1 LILVDANLLIYSY
14 AEEMPQHPAAHYWL
28 NRQLNESPRVGLP
41 WPSLL
46 AFVRLVSN
54 PKAFQNPVPM
64 ETAWEQVQS
73 WLRLPSVWVPAPTL
87 RHPEILGRLLRQPG
101 VNPNQ
106 VPDCHLAALAIEH
119 DLTVCSS
126 DRDFQRFEGV
136 RWKNPLAAESLSN

>member
-14 AEEMPQHPAAHYWL
+14 AEEMPQHPAANGWL

-54 PKAFQNPVPM
+54 PKAFRQPVPM
-64 ETAWEQVQS
+64 QTAWDQVES
-73 WLRLPSVWVPAPTL
+73 WLNLPSVWVPGPTS
-87 RHPEILGRLLRQPG
+87 RHSEILGSLLCQPG
-101 VNPNQ
+101 MHPNQ

-119 DLTVCSS
+119 DLTVYSS
-126 DRDFQRFEGV
+126 DRDFERFQGV
-136 RWKNPLAAESLSN
+136 RWINPLVVERLSS